1 MLEKFSPTLTA
12 IYTLRETIR
21 SLERQVMALEATLPE
36 EKNKRKYPPGKQP
49 VRNPVTGKIKYI

>member
-1 MLEKFSPTLTA
+1 MLEKFSPTEKA

-21 SLERQVMALEATLPE
+21 SLELQVQALEATLPE
-36 EKNKRKYPPGKQP
+36 RKGRRAYPPGKQP